1 VFLKHGNEV
10 VNYGNEVVNYGNEVV
25 NFGLQS
31 RSWKPKE
38 NDTSMGKFLI
48 IDQLAK
54 IAVSNDQHTRLFP
67 GDGQDI
73 FIGKTRRIITR
84 DRGNIMAKGVKV
96 GNQSK
101 VSALIK
107 EEFHR
112 AASERTPCGGFGETS
127 LPVTIAW
134 A

>member
-1 VFLKHGNEV
+1 
-10 VNYGNEVVNYGNEVV
+10 
-25 NFGLQS
+25 LQR

-38 NDTSMGKFLI
+38 NDTGVGEFLMK
-48 IDQLAK
+48 DQLTE
-54 IAVSNDQHTRLFP
+54 IPVSNDQNTHLFP
-67 GDGQDI
+67 CDCQDTLI
-73 FIGKTRRIITR
+73 RKTRRIIAR
-84 DRGNIMAKGVKV
+84 DGHNVMAKVAKV

-107 EEFHR
+107 EEFHS
-112 AASERTPCGGFGETS
+112 AVSERAPFGGFGVTS